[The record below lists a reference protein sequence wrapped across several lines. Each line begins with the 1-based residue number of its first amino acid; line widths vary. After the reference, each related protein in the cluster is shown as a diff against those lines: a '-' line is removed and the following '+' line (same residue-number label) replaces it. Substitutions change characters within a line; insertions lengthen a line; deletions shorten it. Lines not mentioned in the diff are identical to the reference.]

1 MLELYMKVN
10 GIHTLERGIFF
21 LKSSCQKFEPFLMTL
36 EGRKDAVRSTWGSKK
51 SRRKE
56 KKAFGGKST
65 FSIFPIIFSQSPS
78 ENTPGSSMMYVRTYD
93 VFLFTK

>member
-1 MLELYMKVN
+1 MKVN
-10 GIHTLERGIFF
+10 GIHTPRKRDFF

-56 KKAFGGKST
+56 KRPLEESRL